1 VGLANTEIILV
12 LCHFSY
18 ASVGGGTPPEDL
30 RNDQAFSNF
39 GSRVGDA
46 GGGAATLKTMTP
58 AMFTDTV
65 KTMRP
70 KIVFPYNYG
79 NNDPKTLADLLKGE
93 NAIEVRVRDIK

>member
-1 VGLANTEIILV
+1 
-12 LCHFSY
+12 
-18 ASVGGGTPPEDL
+18 
-30 RNDQAFSNF
+30 
-39 GSRVGDA
+39 
-46 GGGAATLKTMTP
+46 MTP